1 MWMLACSQDS
11 QCLDRM
17 HELVHT
23 EPTTCQV
30 PSLHKIG
37 DERMSKER
45 NQSCQS
51 RIDTTIEGGG
61 VCQRKF
67 DKPSKEKEDKFSENS
82 THLE

>member
-1 MWMLACSQDS
+1 MLSMDSSQDS
-11 QCLDRM
+11 QCLDHM
-17 HELVHT
+17 EELVHT
-23 EPTTCQV
+23 VPTMCQV

-67 DKPSKEKEDKFSENS
+67 DKTSK
-82 THLE
+82 